1 MGTHP
6 IFESD
11 FDCLT
16 DMLNW
21 VRDWWC
27 SLDRHAQDQLF
38 QVGSTLLALAA
49 SYYTSCR
56 MMDMIAPE
64 KLPRKRALSILASIG
79 LTRREALEMMNKMS
93 PHEMT
98 ALSHVVTDFDRL
110 EPMDGVKGLKKAKTT
125 IDQNL
130 RRAMRLRQCSPELA
144 ELISMAPGILLHG
157 PPGCGKTMLARA
169 VAKESGFRFVIV
181 KPSLIK
187 NKYVGESEKTIQ
199 ATFSLAARLQ
209 PSILFIDEI
218 DVLLSSRD
226 DGSHSSFQNQIIA
239 EFLTAWDGFDRA
251 SDGAVVVI
259 GATNRLDA
267 LDVAIQRRLPLK
279 VEVPLPDLSAR
290 RSIFEAQLVRKGVK
304 VEAEL
309 DGYIRETEK
318 WNASKISHFLKT
330 VLLQAAIESDIDEIE
345 KIEAPVQR
353 ESLIFKVA
361 SGFISLGNSII
372 RRRREEPKQKSCED
386 HIVLTVRDNHLQ
398 AAMEQ
403 FTPSTASVY
412 LRNLYT

>member
-11 FDCLT
+11 FDCLA

-64 KLPRKRALSILASIG
+64 KLPRKRALSILTSIG

-98 ALSHVVTDFDRL
+98 ALSHVVTDFERL

-169 VAKESGFRFVIV
+169 VAKESGFRFLIV

-226 DGSHSSFQNQIIA
+226 DGAHSSFQNQIIA

-279 VEVPLPDLSAR
+279 VE
-290 RSIFEAQLVRKGVK
+290 
-304 VEAEL
+304 AEL
-309 DGYIRETEK
+309 DCYIRETEK

-330 VLLQAAIESDIDEIE
+330 VLLQAAIESDVDEIE
-345 KIEAPVQR
+345 KLEAPVQR

-361 SGFISLGNSII
+361 SGFISLGNSMI
-372 RRRREEPKQKSCED
+372 RRRREEPNQKSCED

-403 FTPSTASVY
+403 FTPST
-412 LRNLYT
+412 